1 MQVYSLVPST
11 ASMVE
16 AVIEGLGTRLAIVCT
31 LSTEPTRRLSG
42 PYTHQHNSSCRIG

>member
-16 AVIEGLGTRLAIVCT
+16 AVTEGLGMRLVIVCT
-31 LSTEPTRRLSG
+31 LSTEST
-42 PYTHQHNSSCRIG
+42 TEAVI